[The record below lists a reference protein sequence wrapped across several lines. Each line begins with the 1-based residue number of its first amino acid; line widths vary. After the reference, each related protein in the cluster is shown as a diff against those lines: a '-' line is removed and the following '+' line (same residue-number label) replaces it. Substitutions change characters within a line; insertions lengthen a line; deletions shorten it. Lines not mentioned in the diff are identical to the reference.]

1 MLPDPLSTAQ
11 FLLQSGRV
19 PEARDVLSRAI
30 AGGQGGAP
38 AHSLL
43 GLVLHQLGDLQGCH
57 RELRQAVRLAP
68 QDGAAQFALASIALW
83 LGEEEEAESA
93 ARRAISKGMDD
104 IHSYV
109 LLGRLFNKQGRFEEA
124 ETAWRKA
131 VRKDPSNPQA
141 QRELAGLVWMQTG
154 DLARAR
160 AELDAAPQSHDIVAV
175 TVKLLQDA
183 GDEEGAWALVCKAAD
198 RDPSLNVLAA
208 RSGLKF
214 DPQDSDRRLAAAPPG
229 VTPQARAKAEIEVDL
244 ALGRIEQAVRRAEAL
259 HAARP
264 TDQHAAA
271 LLAVAWRLAGD
282 ARYTGLYDYDR
293 LVKRYRITPPQ
304 GWNSLDDYL
313 RDLGAALD
321 TIHGPLT
328 HPVGQSLRHGSQTM
342 RSLQDYPDP
351 AVRALFATIDAPI
364 RAHIAA
370 IGEGAQDYGFGG
382 AWSVRLNS
390 GGFHINHIHPEGW
403 LSSALYVRVPEKM
416 EGQQGWLK
424 FGEPGPPTSPQLGP
438 DHLVKP
444 EPGLMVLFPSHMWH
458 GTVPFTADDKRLS
471 CAFDI
476 VRRSV

>member
-1 MLPDPLSTAQ
+1 MPPDPLSTAQ
-11 FLLQSGRV
+11 FLLQNGRV
-19 PEARDVLSRAI
+19 AEARDVLAQAI
-30 AGGQGGAP
+30 AGGQAGAP
-38 AHSLL
+38 VHSLL

-57 RELRQAVRLAP
+57 RELRQAVKLAP
-68 QDGAAQFALASIALW
+68 QDGAAQFALASIALR

-109 LLGRLFNKQGRFEEA
+109 LLGRLFNKQGRFKEA

-160 AELDAAPQSHDIVAV
+160 AELDAAPQTHDIVAV

-183 GDEEGAWALVCKAAD
+183 GDEERAWALVCKAAD

-214 DPQDSDRRLAAAPPG
+214 DPRDSDRRLAAAPPG

-244 ALGRIEQAVRRAEAL
+244 ALGRIEQAVRRAQAL

-264 TDQHAAA
+264 ADQHATA
-271 LLAVAWRLAGD
+271 LLAMAWRLAGD
-282 ARYTGLYDYDR
+282 PRYASLYDYDR
-293 LVKRYRITPPQ
+293 LVKSYRITPPQ

-321 TIHGPLT
+321 AIHGPLT
-328 HPVGQSLRHGSQTM
+328 HPVGQSLRHGSQTV

-351 AVRALFATIDAPI
+351 AIRALFSAIDAPI

-370 IGEGAQDYGFGG
+370 IGAGAQDYGFGG

-403 LSSALYVRVPEKM
+403 LSSAFYVRVPERM

-424 FGEPGPPTSPQLGP
+424 FGEPGPPTSPPLAP

-476 VRRSV
+476 VRRQP